1 MTKLKDILSEIK
13 WEGKDIELGKIYTAK
28 TMPPF
33 KVTEDLK
40 EGLGLIVIGYGA
52 DTVPV
57 PHELLPI
64 TVKFPETSVNPNE
77 IEIELLGVVTVLPFG
92 KVQI

>member
-1 MTKLKDILSEIK
+1 MNAVPLQIAGGVNVLD
-13 WEGKDIELGKIYTAK
+13 
-28 TMPPF
+28 
-33 KVTEDLK
+33 K

-77 IEIELLGVVTVLPFG
+77 IEIELVGVVTVLPFG